1 MHTLNPYSGTFPL
14 PEEAIA
20 IANRAGIASSRVK
33 QERGRKIKKGKGI
46 RNTWS
51 FSRLQEVFRSTK
63 IDSGYVF
70 RLGFG
75 FPDAYSDE
83 VSVF

>member
-1 MHTLNPYSGTFPL
+1 MHTLNPHSGTFSL

-20 IANRAGIASSRVK
+20 IANRARIASSRVK

-51 FSRLQEVFRSTK
+51 FS
-63 IDSGYVF
+63 GYVF

-75 FPDAYSDE
+75 FPDAYSGE